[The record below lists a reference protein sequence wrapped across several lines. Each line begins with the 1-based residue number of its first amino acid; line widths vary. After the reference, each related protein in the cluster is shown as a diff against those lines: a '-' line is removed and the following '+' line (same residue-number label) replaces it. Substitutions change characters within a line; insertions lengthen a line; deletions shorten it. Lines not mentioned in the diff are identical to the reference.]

1 MRGTY
6 QTSSKV
12 DARCK
17 ALVQRL
23 KRFLPGLHLS
33 GGLKCC
39 LISARSLLKKYG
51 PLCGLLIELRKII
64 SSLKWANAWL
74 KVRVDGL
81 DWYII
86 IRIFLK
92 KIRQQLMINWH
103 ATVDVIV
110 RVIVVSSDT
119 PF

>member
-1 MRGTY
+1 MQCLT
-6 QTSSKV
+6 
-12 DARCK
+12 
-17 ALVQRL
+17 
-23 KRFLPGLHLS
+23 RFLPGLYLS

-51 PLCGLLIELRKII
+51 PLCGLLIELRNII

-86 IRIFLK
+86 IRNFLEK
-92 KIRQQLMINWH
+92 KLTTTDDKACH
-103 ATVDVIV
+103 C
-110 RVIVVSSDT
+110 
-119 PF
+119 

>member
-1 MRGTY
+1 MRATY
-6 QTSSKV
+6 QTLRKV
-12 DARCK
+12 DTRFR
-17 ALVQRL
+17 ALIQRL

-81 DWYII
+81 DWNII
-86 IRIFLK
+86 IRIFWK
-92 KIRQQLMINWH
+92 KNLTTTDDKLACH
-103 ATVDVIV
+103 C
-110 RVIVVSSDT
+110 
-119 PF
+119 

>member
-1 MRGTY
+1 M
-6 QTSSKV
+6 
-12 DARCK
+12 
-17 ALVQRL
+17 
-23 KRFLPGLHLS
+23 
-33 GGLKCC
+33 
-39 LISARSLLKKYG
+39 
-51 PLCGLLIELRKII
+51 
-64 SSLKWANAWL
+64 
-74 KVRVDGL
+74 DGL

-110 RVIVVSSDT
+110 RVIVVSSDA